1 MKIKVENFTKKNIF
15 TICLAILLVIA
26 TVIAVLNV
34 VAMSQIKKITYG
46 MTYEEVVDVLGEVKP
61 SNLSGFAKTE
71 WRLANGDTIWIW
83 FSDYSEETG
92 KYVVSGCFVE

>member
-1 MKIKVENFTKKNIF
+1 MKKHIL
-15 TICLAILLVIA
+15 TICLVTLLVVASVVAIL
-26 TVIAVLNV
+26 N

-46 MTYEEVVDVLGEVKP
+46 MTYEEVVDVLGEIKP
-61 SNLSGFAKTE
+61 SKLSGIAKCE

-92 KYVVSGCFVE
+92 KYVVSGYFVE

>member
-1 MKIKVENFTKKNIF
+1 MKKHYLI
-15 TICLAILLVIA
+15 ICLATLLVVS

-34 VAMSQIKKITYG
+34 VAMSQIKKITYE

-92 KYVVSGCFVE
+92 KYVVSGYFVE

>member
-1 MKIKVENFTKKNIF
+1 MKKHIL
-15 TICLAILLVIA
+15 TICLATLLVVASVVAI
-26 TVIAVLNV
+26 LNV

-61 SNLSGFAKTE
+61 SNLSGFSKTE
-71 WRLANGDTIWIW
+71 WRLANGDTIWMW